1 MSNIVSMEIEVK
13 PGKTVKLSVDQ
24 ARELYLQLHKVFA
37 KPVRPGWDDTP
48 FAPALGPYKALP
60 TPIAIY

>member
-1 MSNIVSMEIEVK
+1 MEIEVK

-37 KPVRPGWDDTP
+37 KPARLGWDDVP
-48 FAPALGPYKALP
+48 FAPPLRPWGIPE
-60 TPIAIY
+60 PIVTY